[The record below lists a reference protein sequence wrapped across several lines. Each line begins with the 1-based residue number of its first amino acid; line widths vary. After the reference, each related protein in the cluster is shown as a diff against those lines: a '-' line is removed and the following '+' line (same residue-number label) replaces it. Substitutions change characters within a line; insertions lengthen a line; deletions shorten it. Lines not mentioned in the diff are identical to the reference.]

1 MIKKQSLLE
10 TMLPL
15 SSWAPATIKI
25 QSELETVLSLNLWIS
40 AMIKK
45 MRASDIQQ
53 TGKGCSA
60 SLLPLVKGHST
71 PLQSTK

>member
-1 MIKKQSLLE
+1 
-10 TMLPL
+10 
-15 SSWAPATIKI
+15 
-25 QSELETVLSLNLWIS
+25 
-40 AMIKK
+40 

-71 PLQSTK
+71 PLQSTKKNLCRSTAAQTRVFNQNLSSQVKRQTAVKN